1 MENQIEARWN
11 RLQQALERAEP
22 IQSTGRVAAMVGLVV
37 EAVGVRA
44 SVGDICRI
52 ETRARDEDLIAEVVG
67 FRDNRLLLM
76 PFSQVKGIGAG
87 SIVHPGSKPVSI
99 PVGESLLGRVIGAL
113 GEPVDGKG
121 EISTGEWRS
130 LDNLAPS
137 PLERKPI
144 NHMIETGIKAI
155 DSIHPCGMGQ
165 RMGIFSGSGVG
176 KSVLLGMICRN
187 AVSDVNVI
195 ALIGERGR
203 EVREFVENILGE
215 EGLKKSVIVAVTSDR
230 SPVMRVKGAETAM
243 AIAEYFRDQGKNVLF
258 MMDSVT
264 RYAMAQREIGLAVGE
279 PPTARGYTPSVFARL
294 PALLER
300 AGNGSTG
307 SITGFYTVLVEGDDI
322 SADPLTDAIRAI
334 LDGHIVLSRRLANTN
349 HFPAIDILESISRL
363 APVFLAEDQKK
374 RRDKVLKW
382 FADYREAEDL
392 INIGAYEK
400 GSNPAIDSAME
411 MNGKLNEYFRQD
423 MGERVVFE
431 QAESLLSSIVDQVKA

>member
-1 MENQIEARWN
+1 MEKEIRIKWQVMRDVMIGS
-11 RLQQALERAEP
+11 EP
-22 IQSTGRVAAMVGLVV
+22 IQSTGRVVGMVGLVV
-37 EAVGVRA
+37 EAEGVRA

-52 ETRARDEDLIAEVVG
+52 ETGTKMDELIAEVVG
-67 FRDNRLLLM
+67 FRDKRLLLM

-87 SIVHPGSKPVSI
+87 SVVHPGGKPVSI
-99 PVGESLLGRVIGAL
+99 PVGEALLGRVIGAL
-113 GEPVDGKG
+113 GEPIDGKG
-121 EISTGEWRS
+121 DIHAGEWRS

-144 NHMIETGIKAI
+144 NKMIETGIKAI

-243 AIAEYFRDQGKNVLF
+243 AIAEYFRDQGKNVMF

-279 PPTARGYTPSVFARL
+279 PPTARGYTPSVFAKL

-300 AGNGSTG
+300 AGNGSSG

-363 APVFLAEDQKK
+363 APVFLAEDQKI

-400 GSNPAIDSAME
+400 GSNPSIDSAID
-411 MNGKLNEYFRQD
+411 MNSKLGEYFRQD
-423 MGERVVFE
+423 ISEKVVFRKN
-431 QAESLLSSIVDQVKA
+431 ESLLSGIVDPVNA